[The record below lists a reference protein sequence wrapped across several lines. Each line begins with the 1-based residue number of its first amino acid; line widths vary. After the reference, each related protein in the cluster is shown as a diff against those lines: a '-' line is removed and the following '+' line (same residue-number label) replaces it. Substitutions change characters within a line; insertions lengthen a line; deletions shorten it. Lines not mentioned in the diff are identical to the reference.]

1 MHKTLRCPI
10 IATAIGVGVLAS
22 GLFSAAFP
30 AQRGFHC
37 TLTYKGEMVLA
48 RATFMPNED
57 ETEMH
62 YMLEVRNLE
71 DITMAHVHLGM
82 THHLTT
88 PVVWLYPSSP
98 PPKLVPG
105 PFTGILSEGTITADS
120 LVGPLRGHP
129 LSDLIEEMR
138 AGRAHVNVHT
148 RRHPEGSICGEVRL
162 LE

>member
-1 MHKTLRCPI
+1 MREPLWRI
-10 IATAIGVGVLAS
+10 VLCAALGA
-22 GLFSAAFP
+22 GLLGSP
-30 AQRGFHC
+30 STTVSSPGTKGFHC
-37 TLTYKGEMVLA
+37 PLTYRGGAVLA

-82 THHLTT
+82 MHHLST
-88 PVVWLYPSSP
+88 PVVWLYPPSP

-105 PFTGILSEGTITADS
+105 RFTGVLIEGTITARN

-138 AGRAHVNVHT
+138 AARAHVNVHT
-148 RRHPEGSICGEVRL
+148 KEHPEGSICGEIRL